1 MQEVAYTQGVSTSV
15 ILVGFM
21 GAGKTTVGRL
31 LAQRLKMK
39 FVDLDDR
46 IRGRE
51 RRTIPEIFRDDGEE
65 HFRRVET
72 ECLKRLIAEKEPTVI
87 ALGGGAFV
95 QEKNAEMIRSA
106 KIPVVFLDGS
116 PEELFRRCAPE
127 VGERPLAADEN
138 QFRQLYESRRQGY
151 MRAGVRVDTTVLSPE
166 QVAEE
171 IARRLDLTGYS

>member
-1 MQEVAYTQGVSTSV
+1 M

-31 LAQRLKMK
+31 LAQRLKRR

-46 IRGRE
+46 IRE
-51 RRTIPEIFRDDGEE
+51 RAGRTIPEIFRDEGEAQ
-65 HFRRVET
+65 FRKVET
-72 ECLKRLIAEKEPTVI
+72 ECLRQLIAEKEATII

-95 QEKNAEMIRSA
+95 QEQNAAMIGTARL
-106 KIPVVFLDGS
+106 PVVFLDGL

-127 VGERPLAADEN
+127 AGTRPLAADEN
-138 QFRQLYESRRQGY
+138 QFRQLYESRREGY
-151 MRAGVRVDTTVLSPE
+151 MRAGVRVDTTALSPE
-166 QVAEE
+166 QVVEE